1 MNVMGEG
8 NMENSHCKSM
18 VVAAA
23 LLAILVPGSAVGGVF
38 FLSQNGNDANDGSSW
53 ATAFGTLATAL
64 AHANSNGSVVNIAAG
79 TYPVASSQSIAN
91 GVTLRGATGN
101 PADVI
106 IERPQ
111 SSSHYR
117 VFDLNNAGAILE
129 SLTIQGGCADD
140 TYAYGGGVYI
150 HEAGGVVTNCIL
162 RGNRTQGKFGGGSA
176 LWCASPAGIL
186 THCVIS
192 NNTTS
197 VYSSN
202 DPGGPVCME
211 HGRVDNCLVTG
222 HVIDKEVGSDK
233 ALGGMIALN
242 FDAIAENCTVVR
254 NYALGCAGITIR
266 GSGNGVRVRN
276 CVIAGN
282 TSVSGGSLS
291 VWLIQSDGQEGLF
304 TNCVSDAHA
313 PNQWCH
319 AGPDVT
325 FMDAAHGDWRPTVSS
340 AAVDIGGT
348 VDNPSSLD
356 LAGNPRLVDALD
368 AGCYELQKSGG
379 LMAGLSVNTSSGF
392 APAAVVFT
400 ASVSGVDAEDV
411 IRYQWD
417 FDNDGV
423 IDDMTTGGTVTNV
436 YTVCGLYSVSVTVVD
451 MTTDET
457 VKATLDDIFRVNP
470 RTLYVVSGNAGAAEP
485 YDTLATAAASVQ
497 TAVNYAV
504 AGAEVVIAPGTYS
517 LPGEVSVDKE
527 ITLRGAT
534 GRPEDVILDGHNS
547 VRCLRLNA
555 GRRGLVHSLTLQ
567 NGKVDDNWI
576 YGGGAYVHASGG
588 TISNC
593 IVRGCHSGSKWGAC
607 GGLYADCDNA
617 LFTHCVITNNTASTG
632 NIDGGFVSGL
642 AVHLKG
648 AARLEHSLV
657 AKNRHMIGG
666 WCESTV
672 YVEDG
677 AVRFCTII
685 DNQARDFGGVNLA
698 GTQAEVKG
706 CIIAGNTSYWS
717 DAVRYKV
724 WGAGTLYEPEGISSD
739 DGSRATPAIAA
750 QMSQCAADAVLV
762 NDTCHQASL
771 EQLLPRYVAKRD
783 VTVGPE
789 LPARN
794 AVARYDA
801 GAMPALDLFGH
812 PRLFGSQYDIGA
824 VESMKTSSF
833 FLIMQ

>member
-1 MNVMGEG
+1 MKFRFVPY
-8 NMENSHCKSM
+8 
-18 VVAAA
+18 VAATA
-23 LLAILVPGSAVGGVF
+23 LIALLVPGLANGGVF
-38 FLSQNGNDANDGSSW
+38 FLSETGNDANDGSSW
-53 ATAFGTLATAL
+53 GNAFATLATAL
-64 AHANSNGSVVNIAAG
+64 THANSDGSIVNIAAG
-79 TYPVASSQSIAN
+79 TYQVTSAQQLSA
-91 GVTLRGATGN
+91 GVILRGATGN

-106 IERPQ
+106 IERP
-111 SSSHYR
+111 SSSYNHR

-176 LWCASPAGIL
+176 LWCASTAGIL

-266 GSGNGVRVRN
+266 GSGNYVRVRN

-282 TSVSGGSLS
+282 TSASGGSLS
-291 VWLIQSDGQEGLF
+291 VWRIQKDGHENLF

-319 AGPDVT
+319 AGHDVT

-356 LAGNPRLVDALD
+356 LAGNPRHVDALD

-379 LMAGLSVNTSSGF
+379 LMAGLSVNTSSAF

-411 IRYQWD
+411 IKYQWD

-423 IDDMTTGGTVTNV
+423 IDDVTNEGTVTNI
-436 YTVCGLYSVSVTVVD
+436 YTASGLYSVSVTVVD

-457 VKATLDDIFRVNP
+457 TKTTLTDAFRANP
-470 RTLYVVSGNAGAAEP
+470 KTLYVISGNAGAAEP

-497 TAVNYAV
+497 TAVDYAV

-517 LPGEVSVDKE
+517 LPGEVFVDRE

-534 GRPEDVILDGHNS
+534 GRPEDVILDGRNS

-555 GRRGLVHSLTLQ
+555 GRGGLVHSLTLQ
-567 NGKVDDNWI
+567 NGYVNENWT

-593 IVRGCHSGSKWGAC
+593 IVRGCHSGSKYGAC

-632 NIDGGFVSGL
+632 NRDDGIVSGL
-642 AVHLKG
+642 AVHLNG

-657 AKNRHMIGG
+657 AKNHYTGG

-672 YVEDG
+672 YVKDG

-717 DAVRYKV
+717 DADRYKV
-724 WGAGTLYEPEGISSD
+724 WGAGTLYASESISSD
-739 DGSRATPAIAA
+739 DGSRATPAMAA
-750 QMSQCAADAVLV
+750 QISKGAVDAVLV

-771 EQLLPRYVAKRD
+771 EQLLPRYVAQNN
-783 VTVGPE
+783 VMVGPE
-789 LPARN
+789 APARN
-794 AVARYDA
+794 AIAQRDA
-801 GAMPALDLFGH
+801 GSMPALDLFGH
-812 PRLFGSQYDIGA
+812 PRLYGSQYDIGA
-824 VESMKTSSF
+824 VESMKATAF
-833 FLIMQ
+833 YLIME

>member
-1 MNVMGEG
+1 MKNKNYCLFV
-8 NMENSHCKSM
+8 
-18 VVAAA
+18 AA
-23 LLAILVPGSAVGGVF
+23 LLAIVSSGSATGGVF
-38 FLSQNGNDANDGSSW
+38 FLSQDGNDANDGSSW
-53 ATAFGTLATAL
+53 ANAFGTLAAAL

-79 TYPVASSQSIAN
+79 TYQVTSAQQLSA

-106 IERPQ
+106 IERP
-111 SSSHYR
+111 SSSSYHR
-117 VFDLNNAGAILE
+117 VFDLNNAGAVLE
-129 SLTIQGGCADD
+129 SLTIQGGCVDD

-150 HEAGGVVTNCIL
+150 HEAGGIVTNCLL

-176 LWCASPAGIL
+176 LWCASTAGIL

-197 VYSSN
+197 VYADN

-222 HVIDKEVGSDK
+222 HSIDKKVNNDM

-242 FDAIAENCTVVR
+242 WDAVAENCTVVR
-254 NYALGCAGITIR
+254 NFALGCAGITIR
-266 GSGNGVRVRN
+266 GSGNNVRVRN
-276 CVIAGN
+276 CVIAAN
-282 TSVSGGSLS
+282 TSDSGGSLS
-291 VWLIQSDGQEGLF
+291 VWRIQKDGHENLF

-348 VDNPSSLD
+348 VDNPSTLD

-379 LMAGLSVNTSSGF
+379 LMAGLSVNTASAF
-392 APAAVVFT
+392 VPAPVVIT
-400 ASVSGVDAEDV
+400 ASVSGVNAEDV
-411 IRYQWD
+411 IQYKWD

-423 IDDMTTGGTVTNV
+423 IDDVTNGGTVTNT
-436 YTVCGLYSVSVTVVD
+436 YTACGLYSVSVTVVD
-451 MTTDET
+451 MMTHET
-457 VKATLDDIFRVNP
+457 VTATLSDAFRANP
-470 RTLYVVSGNAGAAEP
+470 RTLYVVAGNAGAAEP
-485 YDTLATAAASVQ
+485 YDSLAIAAASVQ

-504 AGAEVVIAPGTYS
+504 AGAEVIVSPGTYS
-517 LPGEVSVDKE
+517 LSGEVSVDKE

-534 GRPEDVILDGHNS
+534 GRPEDVILDGQKS

-555 GRRGLVHSLTLQ
+555 GRGGLVHSLTLQ
-567 NGKVDDNWI
+567 NGKVDDNWV

-593 IVRGCHSGSKWGAC
+593 IVRGCHSGSQWGAC
-607 GGLYADCDNA
+607 GGLYADCNNA

-632 NIDGGFVSGL
+632 TYGGFVSGL

-657 AKNRHMIGG
+657 AKNRYTGG

-677 AVRFCTII
+677 TVRFCTII

-706 CIIAGNTSYWS
+706 CIIARNTSYWS
-717 DAVRYKV
+717 DADRYKV
-724 WGAGTLYEPEGISSD
+724 WGAGTQYTREGISSD
-739 DGSRATPAIAA
+739 DGNRATPAIAA
-750 QMSQCAADAVLV
+750 QISKGAADAVLV
-762 NDTCHQASL
+762 NDTCYQASL
-771 EQLLPRYVAKRD
+771 EQLLPRYVAQNN
-783 VTVGPE
+783 VMVGPE
-789 LPARN
+789 SPARN
-794 AVARYDA
+794 AIAQRDA
-801 GAMPALDLFGH
+801 GSMPVLDLFGH
-812 PRLFGSQYDIGA
+812 PRLYGSQYDIGA
-824 VESMKTSSF
+824 VESMKATAF
-833 FLIMQ
+833 YLIME